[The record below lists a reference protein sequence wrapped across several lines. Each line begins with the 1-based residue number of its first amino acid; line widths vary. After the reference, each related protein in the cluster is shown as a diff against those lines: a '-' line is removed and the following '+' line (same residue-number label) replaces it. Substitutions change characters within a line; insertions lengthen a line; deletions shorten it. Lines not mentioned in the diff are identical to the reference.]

1 MGVSRREFSRL
12 GVMGLAAR
20 MLPPVGFAGLG
31 SAAEGF
37 AAQGGERKVGYCVIG
52 LGTIADHFMRGVQA
66 SENSRITGLVSGH
79 RDKAERIAAQYGVPK
94 SSIYSYED
102 MDKFRDNKT
111 IDAVYV
117 ALPNSMHAEYTIRS
131 AKAAKHVLCEKPMST
146 TVSEAEAMIAACK
159 AAKVQLM
166 IAYRLH
172 YEPLNLKAI
181 KLIKDGALGRIGTM
195 NGAFGFDAA
204 PGAWRLNKKL
214 AGGGSLFDVGIY
226 VLNATRYLSG
236 EEPTGFTGVIGT
248 VERDDPR
255 FSEVEENISWTEKFP
270 SGLVATGSSTYGTQM
285 PGYVKVVGPKGTLE
299 IGPGLN
305 YDGMR
310 LRASYSE
317 GRGAPATDID
327 ELNPEKDPMQFT
339 REANHFSQCVLLDRT
354 PSSPGEEGLR
364 DMRYIQQI
372 YAAAGVKL

>member
-1 MGVSRREFSRL
+1 MGISRREFSKL
-12 GVMGLAAR
+12 GAMGMAAQLLPSLGLAAQ
-20 MLPPVGFAGLG
+20 V
-31 SAAEGF
+31 
-37 AAQGGERKVGYCVIG
+37 GERKVGYCVIG
-52 LGTIADHFMRGVQA
+52 LGTIADHFMRGVLT
-66 SENSRITGLVSGH
+66 SGNSKITGLVSGH

-131 AKAAKHVLCEKPMST
+131 AKAGKHVLCEKPMST
-146 TVSEAEAMIAACK
+146 TVREAEDMIAACR
-159 AAKVQLM
+159 AANVKLM

-181 KLIKDGALGRIGTM
+181 KLIHDGALGRIGTI
-195 NGAFGFDAA
+195 NGAFGFDAS

-226 VLNATRYLSG
+226 VLNASRYLSG
-236 EEPTGFTGVIGT
+236 EEPTGFTGVTGT
-248 VERDDPR
+248 VEKDDPR

-285 PGYVKVVGPKGTLE
+285 PGYVKVFGPKGTLE

-305 YDGMR
+305 YDGIR
-310 LRASYSE
+310 LRASFSQS
-317 GRGAPATDID
+317 RGEPRVEID
-327 ELNPEKDPMQFT
+327 ETNSEMDPMQFT
-339 REANHFSQCVLLDRT
+339 REASHFSECVLQNKT
-354 PSSPGEEGLR
+354 PNSPGEEGLR
-364 DMRYIQQI
+364 DIKYITEI
-372 YAAAGVKL
+372 YASAKR

>member
-1 MGVSRREFSRL
+1 MGMVAQL
-12 GVMGLAAR
+12 LPPLGLAAQ
-20 MLPPVGFAGLG
+20 A
-31 SAAEGF
+31 
-37 AAQGGERKVGYCVIG
+37 GERKVGYCVIG
-52 LGTIADHFMRGVQA
+52 LGTIADHFMRGVLT
-66 SENSRITGLVSGH
+66 SENSKITGLVSGH

-131 AKAAKHVLCEKPMST
+131 AKAGKHVLCEKPMST
-146 TVSEAEAMIAACK
+146 TVREAEDMIAACR
-159 AAKVQLM
+159 AANVKLM

-181 KLIKDGALGRIGTM
+181 KLIHDGALGRIGTI
-195 NGAFGFDAA
+195 NGAFGFDAS

-226 VLNATRYLSG
+226 VLNASRYLSG
-236 EEPTGFTGVIGT
+236 EEPTGFTGVTGT
-248 VERDDPR
+248 VEKDDPR

-285 PGYVKVVGPKGTLE
+285 PGYVKVFGPKGTLE

-305 YDGMR
+305 YDGIR
-310 LRASYSE
+310 LRASFSQS
-317 GRGAPATDID
+317 RGEPRVEID
-327 ELNPEKDPMQFT
+327 ETNSEMDPMQFT
-339 REANHFSQCVLLDRT
+339 REANHFSECVLQNKT

-364 DMRYIQQI
+364 DIKYITEI
-372 YAAAGVKL
+372 YASAKR

>member
-1 MGVSRREFSRL
+1 MAVGSEVRVMGISRREFSKL
-12 GVMGLAAR
+12 GAMGMAAQLLPSLGLAAQ
-20 MLPPVGFAGLG
+20 A
-31 SAAEGF
+31 
-37 AAQGGERKVGYCVIG
+37 GERKVGYCVIG
-52 LGTIADHFMRGVQA
+52 LGTIADHFMRGVLT
-66 SENSRITGLVSGH
+66 SGNSKITGLVSGH

-131 AKAAKHVLCEKPMST
+131 AKAGKHVLCEKPMST
-146 TVSEAEAMIAACK
+146 TVREAEDMIAACR
-159 AAKVQLM
+159 AANVKLM

-181 KLIKDGALGRIGTM
+181 KLIHDGALGRIGTI
-195 NGAFGFDAA
+195 NGAFGFDAS

-226 VLNATRYLSG
+226 VLNASRYLSG
-236 EEPTGFTGVIGT
+236 EEPTGFTGVTGT
-248 VERDDPR
+248 VEKDDPR

-285 PGYVKVVGPKGTLE
+285 PGYVKVFGPKGTLE

-305 YDGMR
+305 YDGIR
-310 LRASYSE
+310 LRASFSQS
-317 GRGAPATDID
+317 RGEPRVEID
-327 ELNPEKDPMQFT
+327 ETNSEMDPMQFT
-339 REANHFSQCVLLDRT
+339 REANHFSECVLQNKT

-364 DMRYIQQI
+364 DIKYITEI
-372 YAAAGVKL
+372 YASAKR